1 MYEHHSDPVL
11 PRAQF
16 LWRVFGHIAVAMLL
30 LAVSLGI
37 GVAGFVFLDQR
48 SPLDGLLNAAM
59 LLGGMG
65 PVGDFSTSAGKL
77 FGAVY
82 ALFSGLVFIVC
93 AALAVTPTLHRM
105 LHKLHLVEDDG

>member
-11 PRAQF
+11 PKAQF
-16 LWRVFGHIAVAMLL
+16 FWRVVRHVAVAVLL

-37 GVAGFVFLDQR
+37 GVAGFVFLDHR

-65 PVGDFSTSAGKL
+65 PVGDFSTPAGKI
-77 FGAVY
+77 FGAAY

-93 AALAVTPTLHRM
+93 AALALTPTLHRM
-105 LHKLHLVEDDG
+105 LHRLHLGDED

>member
-1 MYEHHSDPVL
+1 MYEHHSAPVL
-11 PRAQF
+11 PKLQF
-16 LWRVFGHIAVAMLL
+16 VWRVTRHIGVAVLL

-37 GVAGFVFLDQR
+37 GVAGFVWLDGR

-65 PVGDFSTSAGKL
+65 PVGEFSTPEGKL
-77 FGAVY
+77 FGAAY

-105 LHKLHLVEDDG
+105 LHRLHLGEND